1 MEIAERV
8 KKISPSL
15 TLAITAKAK
24 AMKASGIDVV
34 SFGAGEPNFNTPDYI
49 IAAAKEALDKGMTKY
64 TPVPG
69 MEILRKAIAEKLS
82 KELGVSYTFDQ
93 IVVSAGGKQTLRN
106 AFETLLNPGDEV
118 IIPSPFWLTY
128 PELVRLSGGECV
140 FVETDK
146 SSDFKIT
153 PESLE
158 KAITKKTKALIFNS
172 PSNPTGSVY
181 TKEEIKAIANVV
193 EKYGIYVISDEIYEK
208 LVYGETFSS
217 IVSASP
223 AMKDL
228 TIICSGLSKSYSMT
242 GWRVGYSAAPPNV
255 AKAMSSLQSHTTSNV
270 NSIAQYAS
278 YVALTDKRGEDF
290 LKEMISVFDRRRK
303 LICSLV
309 NSCELISCNEPK
321 GAFYVMV
328 DISKT
333 FGKTFEGELI
343 SSSADFCR
351 LLLEKSLVATVDG
364 AAFGAPNFVR
374 LSYAISD
381 SDIEKGIKRI
391 DEFLKKLK

>member
-106 AFETLLNPGDEV
+106 AYETLLNPGDEV

-140 FVETDK
+140 FVETDGAVAGEQQPFQNNSGK
-146 SSDFKIT
+146 SRK
-153 PESLE
+153 
-158 KAITKKTKALIFNS
+158 
-172 PSNPTGSVY
+172 GY
-181 TKEEIKAIANVV
+181 
-193 EKYGIYVISDEIYEK
+193 YEK
-208 LVYGETFSS
+208 DQ
-217 IVSASP
+217 SAHFQQPFKPHGFCLYKRRNQSNR
-223 AMKDL
+223 KGCREIRHLCNKRRDIL
-228 TIICSGLSKSYSMT
+228 
-242 GWRVGYSAAPPNV
+242 
-255 AKAMSSLQSHTTSNV
+255 KASL
-270 NSIAQYAS
+270 
-278 YVALTDKRGEDF
+278 RRDF
-290 LKEMISVFDRRRK
+290 LFDRFGF
-303 LICSLV
+303 
-309 NSCELISCNEPK
+309 SC
-321 GAFYVMV
+321 
-328 DISKT
+328 D
-333 FGKTFEGELI
+333 EGLNNHL
-343 SSSADFCR
+343 FR
-351 LLLEKSLVATVDG
+351 P
-364 AAFGAPNFVR
+364 F
-374 LSYAISD
+374 
-381 SDIEKGIKRI
+381 
-391 DEFLKKLK
+391 